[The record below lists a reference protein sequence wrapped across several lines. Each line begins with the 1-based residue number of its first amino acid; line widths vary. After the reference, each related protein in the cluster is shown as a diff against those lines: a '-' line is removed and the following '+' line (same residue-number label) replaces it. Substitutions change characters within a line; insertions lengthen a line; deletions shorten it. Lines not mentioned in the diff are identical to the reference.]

1 MTISTNAQIVLKA
14 VEASQQGLEEI
25 KARCHGELSVPQV
38 TSNIGVLIKKGF
50 VAKCDVVGYKVT
62 VSGLKYMVETGMIQ
76 PEPTVEEE
84 PKAEGDYNEYTN
96 RALGCIAL
104 KDLNI
109 RIVETKTKVEY
120 IRLTKNDHKIRAFEV
135 HHTRNIF
142 RIYTGQQLNT
152 ETHEEMVKI
161 GAEIKEG
168 THWYYDFP
176 LDYVTINAVIASL

>member
-1 MTISTNAQIVLKA
+1 MTISTNASIVLKA
-14 VEASQQGLEEI
+14 VAASQQGLEEI

-50 VAKCDVVGYKVT
+50 VVKCEEVGYKVT
-62 VSGLKYMVETGMIQ
+62 AEGQAYMVEAGLV
-76 PEPTVEEE
+76 EVVEEE
-84 PKAEGDYNEYTN
+84 PKAEGDYNEFTN
-96 RALGCIAL
+96 RALGCIEL

-120 IRLTKNDHKIRAFEV
+120 IRMAKNDHKIRAFEI

-152 ETHEEMVKI
+152 ETHEKMVEI

-176 LDYVTINAVIASL
+176 CDYVTINAVIASL